1 MLRMSAV
8 MSAVAL
14 PRRLRP
20 RRPDPKN
27 GASEGNGGQR
37 AWWPRWRWGPRW
49 GWQRGTVAATIVLL
63 LVGSLATHHPIAD
76 GSLAGY
82 AFRLLLVAVIAGG
95 LWALL
100 AVQLGARALGP
111 LLGALLVVVVAAG
124 LHLVR
129 LASPLARGAPV
140 VAIHSRFDNPAGW
153 QDAWDAVTTGG
164 GTAVQTALG
173 LRLASVPGGAA
184 YVIARVNAPK
194 TLRLAWWMPVAAS
207 DLARADEVTW
217 QAAVVRQGG
226 YTGIFQSRRLAVQ
239 AVAAGI
245 LIVAPNA
252 RGDVDATLV
261 HETAAL
267 DGQPHDWRLLANGQT
282 IALAVD
288 GRPIWSAPQVEP
300 IDEVRLGDARG
311 DPEHSGVVT
320 LFQAA
325 YWRRYV
331 PSAADAPPAGGVSPP
346 AAAPRPRAVPP
357 ANGPV

>member
-37 AWWPRWRWGPRW
+37 AWGPRWRW
-49 GWQRGTVAATIVLL
+49 GWQRGIVAATMALL
-63 LVGSLATHHPIAD
+63 LAGSLATHHPIAD
-76 GSLAGY
+76 GPLAVY
-82 AFRLLLVAVIAGG
+82 ARGLLLVAVIAGG

-111 LLGALLVVVVAAG
+111 LLGALLVVVAAAG

-129 LASPLARGAPV
+129 LASPLSRGAPV

-164 GTAVQTALG
+164 GTAVQTAAG

-184 YVIARVNAPK
+184 YVIARIDAPRA
-194 TLRLAWWMPVAAS
+194 LPLAWWMPVAAS
-207 DLARADEVTW
+207 DLMRVDEVTW
-217 QAAVVRQGG
+217 RAAVVRRGG
-226 YTGIFQSRRLAVQ
+226 YTGIFQSRRLVIQ
-239 AVAAGI
+239 AVASGI
-245 LIVAPNA
+245 SITAPNA
-252 RGDVDATLV
+252 RGDVDDVLV

-267 DGQPHDWRLLANGQT
+267 DGEAHEWRLVAGGQT
-282 IALAVD
+282 IKLVLD
-288 GRPIWSAPQVEP
+288 GRLIWSGPQHEP
-300 IDEVRLGDARG
+300 VDEVRLGDARA

-325 YWRRYV
+325 YRRRYV
-331 PSAADAPPAGGVSPP
+331 
-346 AAAPRPRAVPP
+346 RPE
-357 ANGPV
+357 NGPV

>member
-1 MLRMSAV
+1 MQRMSAV

-14 PRRLRP
+14 PRQLCP
-20 RRPDPKN
+20 RRPAPKN
-27 GASEGNGGQR
+27 GASQGNGGPR
-37 AWWPRWRWGPRW
+37 AWGPRWRWRPRW
-49 GWQRGTVAATIVLL
+49 RWQRGIVAATIALL
-63 LVGSLATHHPIAD
+63 LGSLATHHPIAD
-76 GSLAGY
+76 GPLPAY
-82 AFRLLLVAVIAGG
+82 AFRLLLVAATAGG

-111 LLGALLVVVVAAG
+111 LLGALLVVAAAAG

-129 LASPLARGAPV
+129 RASPLARGAPV
-140 VAIHSRFDNPAGW
+140 VAIHSRFDDPAGW
-153 QDAWDAVTTGG
+153 QDTWDVVTTGG
-164 GTAVQTALG
+164 GTVAQTAPG
-173 LRLASVPGGAA
+173 LRLESVPGGAA
-184 YVIARVNAPK
+184 YVIARINAPR
-194 TLRLAWWMPVAAS
+194 TLPIAWWMPVAAV
-207 DLARADEVTW
+207 DLARVDEVTW
-217 QAAVVRQGG
+217 QAAVARRGG

-282 IALAVD
+282 IKLAID
-288 GRPIWSAPQVEP
+288 GRPIWSAPQHEP
-300 IDEVRLGDARG
+300 VDEVRLGDARA

-325 YWRRYV
+325 YQRRYV
-331 PSAADAPPAGGVSPP
+331 PRAADAPAAVAGEPP
-346 AAAPRPRAVPP
+346 PEAAPRPRAGGT